1 LKEKNE
7 NEKMKHNDIYSSR
20 EGTNIRRSQD
30 TLHMYLWA
38 AVGSFDVIG
47 IDCFRIADRSES
59 RFLDPKSGDRRPLSH
74 FLSTALRYAINISYV
89 IISRDAFFPISIS

>member
-1 LKEKNE
+1 
-7 NEKMKHNDIYSSR
+7 MKHNDIYSSR

-30 TLHMYLWA
+30 TLRMYLWA

-59 RFLDPKSGDRRPLSH
+59 RFLDPKSGDRRVVR
-74 FLSTALRYAINISYV
+74 FLIFFPLRYYKY
-89 IISRDAFFPISIS
+89 